1 MIIDAPSME
10 VSPTINQAKM
20 GDSTEAH
27 NADAEETL
35 PILYISNHVAINE
48 SPSSHEKPSN
58 TPIEVATPLPPL
70 NLKNTG

>member
-1 MIIDAPSME
+1 MIDAPTIKE
-10 VSPTINQAKM
+10 SPTINQAKI
-20 GDSTEAH
+20 GDKTEAD
-27 NADAEETL
+27 NAEAEEIF
-35 PILYISNHVAINE
+35 PILYISNHVAINA